1 VAQLLSHLATFLT
14 DTKTPQSFLMNEFLV
29 FNVLKSFVITLFD
42 LYILEDLEFYPP
54 APKIKQNSFW
64 WSNVC

>member
-1 VAQLLSHLATFLT
+1 
-14 DTKTPQSFLMNEFLV
+14 MNEFLV

-42 LYILEDLEFYPP
+42 LYMLEDLGFYPL

-64 WSNVC
+64 WSNAC